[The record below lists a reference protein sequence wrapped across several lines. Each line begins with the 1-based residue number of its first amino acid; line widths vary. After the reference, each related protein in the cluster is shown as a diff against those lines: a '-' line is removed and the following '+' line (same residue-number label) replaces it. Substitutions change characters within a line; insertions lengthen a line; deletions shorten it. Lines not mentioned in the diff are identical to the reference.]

1 MVSNLKQLIL
11 LTPEVMH
18 YHKSL
23 KKILKKK
30 GVICEIYSTRDKNHQ
45 YEISDVSKYLCF
57 FSVFKIIK
65 SNKNFLICGNSTIK
79 HIFII
84 FILNFFTSKK
94 FFLAS
99 DSQRN
104 IKVNKIKLILKYF
117 FFKFFFFNISGFVV
131 PGVRTKN
138 YLSFF
143 FPYKKFFLF
152 ANYPFDF
159 SMNNIIRPFHK
170 KNLKILIISRWVKE
184 KNIDFALK
192 QINIFSLENS
202 KFKIQLNIV
211 TDKTLLF
218 LRRQMDINK
227 NIILKI
233 FRAVNRKSIY
243 NLMKENNIL
252 IQLSKFEPWGIVIEE
267 SGLLK
272 LPSIISKNCGAAELA
287 DKNYK
292 GLCDLDSRHFIK
304 LLKDFSYDQFV
315 LKNVSEWIVRPRDL
329 NLIIMNIEKFK
340 NELC

>member
-1 MVSNLKQLIL
+1 MVSSLKQLIL

-30 GVICEIYSTRDKNHQ
+30 GIICEIYSTRDKSRQ
-45 YEISDVSKYLCF
+45 YKISDVSRYLRF
-57 FSVFKIIK
+57 FSVLKIIK
-65 SNKNFLICGNSTIK
+65 LNKNFLICGNSTIK

-84 FILNFFTSKK
+84 FILNFFTSKS

-99 DSQRN
+99 DSQHN
-104 IKVNKIKLILKYF
+104 IKKNKIKLIFKYF
-117 FFKFFFFNISGFVV
+117 FFKLFFFNISGFVV

-143 FPYKKFFLF
+143 FPHKKFFLF

-159 SMNNIIRPFHK
+159 KMNNKIRPFGK
-170 KNLKILIISRWVKE
+170 KNLKVLIISRWVKE
-184 KNIDFALK
+184 KNLEFTLK
-192 QINIFSLENS
+192 QINTFSLENS

-211 TDKTLLF
+211 TDKTLFF
-218 LRRQMDINK
+218 LRKKININK
-227 NIILKI
+227 NVILKI
-233 FRAVNRKSIY
+233 FRGINRKSIY

-252 IQLSKFEPWGIVIEE
+252 ILLSKFEPWGIVIEE

-287 DKNYK
+287 GKNYK
-292 GLCDLDSRHFIK
+292 GLYNLDSHHFIQ

-329 NLIIMNIEKFK
+329 NLIINNVEKFK
-340 NELC
+340 SELC